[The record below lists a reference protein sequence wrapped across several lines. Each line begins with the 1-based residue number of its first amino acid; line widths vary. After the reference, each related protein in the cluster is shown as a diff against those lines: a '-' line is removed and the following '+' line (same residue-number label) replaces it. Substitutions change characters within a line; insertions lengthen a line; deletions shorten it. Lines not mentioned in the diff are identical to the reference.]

1 MVART
6 KRTTML
12 RQKLDN
18 DFITA
23 VKARD
28 AFAVSVL
35 RMLRAAMKNTEIEKR
50 EELDEDTILA
60 LMKSEV
66 KKLRDALEQFK
77 SGGRDDLVEKNE
89 KEIAFLEK
97 YLPAQLDDDALRAIV
112 KDVITEFGEV
122 TSKDFGRV
130 MSAAMKEAN
139 GQADGGRVSALV
151 KEVLSG

>member
-1 MVART
+1 
-6 KRTTML
+6 ML
-12 RQKLDN
+12 RQRLDN
-18 DFITA
+18 DLITA

-35 RMLRAAMKNTEIEKR
+35 RMLRAAIKNAEIEKR
-50 EELDEDTILA
+50 REVDEDTILA

-66 KKLRDALEQFK
+66 KRLRDALEQFR
-77 SGGRDDLVEKNE
+77 SGGREDLVEKNE

-112 KDVITEFGEV
+112 KDVIASSGEV
-122 TSKDFGRV
+122 TGKDFGRV
-130 MSAAMKEAN
+130 MSVAMKETK

-151 KEVLSG
+151 KEMLSG